1 MKVLYITAQPCTVE
15 LLDISDRLENYQWLV
30 KGYIEIVHAAALQP
44 YHAAMVVNECGLLDD
59 LPCNPLASI
68 LYGDYIAGNV
78 VIVGTIGPEFTDIPD
93 ELIVLAAKNRRK
105 E

>member
-1 MKVLYITAQPCTVE
+1 MKVLHITAQPCTVE
-15 LLDISDRLENYQWLV
+15 LLDISDRLENYQQLV
-30 KGYIEIVHAAALQP
+30 DGYIEIVHAAALQP

-78 VIVGTIGPEFTDIPD
+78 VIVGTIGSDFTDIPD
-93 ELIVLAAKNRRK
+93 ELTVLLSRIGGN
-105 E
+105 